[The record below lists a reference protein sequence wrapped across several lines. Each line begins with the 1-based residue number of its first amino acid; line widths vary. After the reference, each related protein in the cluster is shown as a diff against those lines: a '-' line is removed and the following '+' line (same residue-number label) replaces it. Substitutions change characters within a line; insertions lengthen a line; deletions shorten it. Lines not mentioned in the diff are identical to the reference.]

1 MYVHGM
7 HRSGTSYVTRK
18 VMERARR
25 GYGDWMLGQ
34 FAEPMIAVR
43 SRAPNRAMDA
53 RRLWRDFRKNLL
65 RNAHVGQGKDL
76 DVVVKQA
83 TGSALEVEFLT
94 ELFCAPPEV
103 ILFLFL
109 EPHGWLESVQ
119 KKFPEASDQGQIT
132 AYYEKAFELYSSI
145 GGEPIVYDETLP
157 SRLKNIE
164 LLSDV
169 DFSDFSPTEVEKI
182 SQAQHLE
189 GYCEKK
195 CLELL

>member
-1 MYVHGM
+1 M
-7 HRSGTSYVTRK
+7 
-18 VMERARR
+18 
-25 GYGDWMLGQ
+25 
-34 FAEPMIAVR
+34 
-43 SRAPNRAMDA
+43 
-53 RRLWRDFRKNLL
+53 

-83 TGSALEVEFLT
+83 TGSALEVGFLT

-103 ILFLFL
+103 ILFLFR

-132 AYYEKAFELYSSI
+132 AYYEQAFELYSSI
-145 GGEPIVYDETLP
+145 GGVPIVYDETLP

-189 GYCEKK
+189 GYFEKK